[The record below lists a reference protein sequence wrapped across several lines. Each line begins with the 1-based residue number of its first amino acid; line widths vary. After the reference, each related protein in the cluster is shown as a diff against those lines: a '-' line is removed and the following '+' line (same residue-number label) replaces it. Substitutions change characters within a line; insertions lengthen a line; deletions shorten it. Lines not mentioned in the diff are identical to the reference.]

1 LEVIQSIILTNVR
14 VVNLSIHKF
23 IITLLFAV
31 FSLNFSYADNLS
43 QIKFIENMGQW
54 DMDVLFKADIP
65 GGHIFVSKNCLTYY
79 LIDKKAVHDH
89 QHGML
94 QTKGNAQV
102 VKVYFEGAVLK
113 NFSVEANQPYTEYYN
128 FFIGAKQNWKSKVK
142 AYKQIVLK
150 NIYPGIDFE
159 LNSDEN
165 ALKSN
170 FIVHPFAN
178 PQLVK
183 LKYEGAD
190 SIFLKNGDL
199 NLNTWVGTI
208 TEKRPVSFQRLKKLV
223 TNIFSEY
230 KLSKNTVSFTL
241 GEYQKDKTLIID
253 PTLIFGT
260 YVGSVSD
267 NFGFCS
273 AFDKNGNAFAGG
285 SIYGANFPRTT
296 GRFQAN
302 FAGGNGSGNEY
313 ARDCIIAKF
322 SADGT
327 NMLWASY
334 LGGSNNEQPHSMTSD
349 SSGGVI
355 IMGSTYSSNFPTSA
369 SGYDVTFNGM
379 TDIFVSKLSSDG
391 ASLVGS
397 TFLGGTKRDGIM
409 GNEQLGYPSNGIL
422 CYNYAD
428 CYRGEVI
435 IDRFNNIYIS
445 SVTSS
450 SNSDLF
456 PLPNAFQPSY
466 GGGASDGVI
475 AKFNNSLTSLNFCT
489 YYGGSGDD
497 ASYALIIDIL
507 NNLYVTGGTTSA
519 NLPFIGTGF
528 GYKGGVDGYII
539 KTNTSGSGTPNA
551 IYVGTSVY
559 DQTYLIQVNDRGDVY
574 VIGQTTGSI
583 NVTPGVYNVPNAKHF
598 IKGFNRNLSSE
609 IISTT
614 FGKTATFPSL
624 SPTAFVID
632 KCDRL
637 YFSGWGGSVNSIN
650 NQNVDNTNGLPTT
663 ANAFQR
669 STDGSDFY
677 LMILG
682 DGLKELTYASFYGGA
697 LSAEHV
703 DGGTSHFDQNFT
715 IYQTVCAGCW
725 GNNDFPTTP
734 GAWSNSN
741 PGRNNKFPGS
751 AGCNIGVFKFNLDAS
766 IYPPQFRDT
775 ILYVTAGDSLNFLVN
790 VIDKDGDSILVT
802 ATSQIFNPG
811 LNPASFDIISRSK
824 GLTQARLSWQ
834 TLCKDILI
842 DTFEVDLFLT
852 DNACPL
858 SKNGVGKIKIVVK
871 SPPIQAPFPQC
882 LSSITDQ
889 QVAIKWSAYATKP
902 TAFGYL
908 KLLKSVNNAPFQAVD
923 STYDWTKSEIIDKQA
938 FNHKTIQ
945 TKYALLGIN
954 SCGIVGD
961 TSRVSNSVFEG
972 DTITD
977 PGFVNVADSVATIY
991 VTDTLNLQFYLADTD
1006 NKDSNFVSLSG
1017 SFLSLKN
1024 LKLDTLNGVG
1034 FVKVSAQLITNC
1046 NTAIG
1051 TYVLY
1056 IKVRDNQCPQP
1067 REKTKTITVNIL
1079 PISNLPLPT
1088 LSCPVKINNDVVK
1101 INLPS
1106 FSTTKYFKKYK
1117 LIKYNANN
1125 FASEL
1130 GQFSLNAIDTFFVDN
1145 MATNNPNVN
1154 YCYQTISVDICD
1166 NLIDS
1171 SNKVCL
1177 RSQKEIYP
1185 DKLTWHTVTVN
1196 NDIEVKLIWNKS
1208 ANKSD
1213 QFSGYNIYKMKDRN
1227 GSSFSYL
1234 TTVNS
1239 INDTIYTDKNVLVDE
1254 HSYCYKVTN
1263 SNECG
1268 LESIQNDSAC
1278 SILLK
1283 GVSEKVKHTLAWQ
1296 DYNYWVMGAQKYE
1309 LLRADAYNTNFVNIL
1324 PNSSKLLVTQDINL
1338 DYQVGLYYY
1347 QVVAYQNPNLG
1358 NAKSESNMVTLIQ
1371 APYVYV
1377 PNAYTAN
1384 GDNLNDVWKAEHAF
1398 VKEFDLK
1405 IYNRW
1410 GQLLFETTDKN
1421 KPFSLNLNTQII
1433 ANDVYVYLIN
1443 YSGWNGESKT
1453 LKGNFTVLK

>member
-1 LEVIQSIILTNVR
+1 MRAVLFILLLPCNCFPDNV
-14 VVNLSIHKF
+14 
-23 IITLLFAV
+23 
-31 FSLNFSYADNLS
+31 S
-43 QIKFIENMGQW
+43 QIKFIENLGQW
-54 DMDVLFKADIP
+54 EVDVLFKADLP

-89 QHGML
+89 QHGM
-94 QTKGNAQV
+94 QQNYGKAQV
-102 VKVYFEGAVLK
+102 VKVYFEGASMK
-113 NFSVEANQPYTEYYN
+113 SINIEANQPFAEYYN
-128 FFIGAKQNWKSKVK
+128 FFIGSKSNWKSNVR
-142 AYKQIVLK
+142 AFKQIILK

-159 LNSDEN
+159 LNSN
-165 ALKSN
+165 GSSLKSN
-170 FIVHPFAN
+170 FIVQPFAN

-183 LKYEGAD
+183 LKYVGAD
-190 SIFLKNGDL
+190 SVFLANGDL
-199 NLNTWVGTI
+199 NINTWVGSI
-208 TEKRPVSFQRLKKLV
+208 VEKRPVSYQRLKNI
-223 TNIFSEY
+223 TNNIFSEY
-230 KLSKNTVSFTL
+230 KLTNNIVSFIL
-241 GEYQKDKTLIID
+241 GEYQKEKTLIID

-273 AFDKNGNAFAGG
+273 AFDKDGNTYAGG

-327 NMLWASY
+327 NMIWASY

-355 IMGSTYSSNFPTSA
+355 IMGSTYSNNFPTSLN
-369 SGYDVTFNGM
+369 GYDVTFNGM
-379 TDIFVSKLSSDG
+379 TDIFVTKLSSDG
-391 ASLVGS
+391 ASLIGS
-397 TFLGGTKRDGIM
+397 TFLGGSKRDGIV

-445 SVTSS
+445 SVTGSN
-450 SNSDLF
+450 NSDLF
-456 PLPNAFQPSY
+456 PLPNAFQPTY
-466 GGGASDGVI
+466 GGGASDGIV
-475 AKFNNSLTSLNFCT
+475 AKFNNSLSLLTFCS
-489 YYGGSGDD
+489 YFGGSGDD
-497 ASYALIIDIL
+497 ASYALIIDVL
-507 NNLYVTGGTTSA
+507 NNLYVTGGTTSS
-519 NLPFIGTGF
+519 NLPFVGIGF
-528 GYKGGVDGYII
+528 GYKGGVDGYIL
-539 KTNTSGSGTPNA
+539 KTNTSGSGTPNS
-551 IYVGTSVY
+551 IYIGTALY

-574 VIGQTTGSI
+574 VIGQTTGTI

-614 FGKTATFPSL
+614 FGKIANFPSL

-669 STDGSDFY
+669 TTDGSDFY

-682 DGLKELTYASFYGGA
+682 DGLKDLTYASFYGGA

-703 DGGTSHFDQNFT
+703 DGGTSHFDKNFT

-741 PGRNNKFPGS
+741 PGRNNKYPGS

-766 IYPPQFRDT
+766 IYPPNFRDT
-775 ILYVTAGDSLNFLVN
+775 ILYLNAGDSLSFLVN
-790 VIDKDGDSILVT
+790 VFDKDGDSISVT
-802 ATSQIFNPG
+802 ANSMIFNPG
-811 LNPASFDIISRSK
+811 VNPASFDIINRSK

-842 DTFEVDLFLT
+842 DTFEVELFLM
-852 DNACPL
+852 DDACPL
-858 SKNGVGKIKIVVK
+858 SKTGVGKIKIVVK
-871 SPPIQAPFPQC
+871 SPPIPAPFPQC
-882 LSSITDQ
+882 LSSITDNK
-889 QVAIKWSAYATKP
+889 VAVKWTPYASKP
-902 TAFGYL
+902 ASFGYL
-908 KLLKSVNNAPFQAVD
+908 KLLKSVNNLPFEAVD
-923 STYDWTKSEIIDKQA
+923 STYDWQQMEIIDNKA
-938 FNHKTIQ
+938 FMHKTVQ

-954 SCGIVGD
+954 ACGIIGD

-972 DTITD
+972 DTIND
-977 PGFVNVADSVATIY
+977 PGFFNVADSVINIF
-991 VTDTLNLQFYLADTD
+991 VTDTLNLKFYLADTD
-1006 NKDSNFVSLSG
+1006 SKDSNFVSLSG
-1017 SFLSLKN
+1017 SLLSMQN
-1024 LKLDTLNGVG
+1024 LTIDTINGIG
-1034 FVKVSAQLITNC
+1034 FVQVLTKLITDC
-1046 NTAIG
+1046 NTPIG
-1051 TYVLY
+1051 SYFLY

-1079 PISNLPLPT
+1079 PISNLPLAVLT
-1088 LSCPVKINNDVVK
+1088 CPLKLNNNVVRV
-1101 INLPS
+1101 NLPY
-1106 FSTTKYFKKYK
+1106 FSTNKYFKKYK
-1117 LIKYNANN
+1117 LIQYNANSFGSVLAN
-1125 FASEL
+1125 FNAH
-1130 GQFSLNAIDTFFVDN
+1130 AIDTFFIDN
-1145 MATNNPNVN
+1145 LASNNGTIN
-1154 YCYQTISVDICD
+1154 YCYQTVSLDICD
-1166 NLIDS
+1166 NVIDS

-1177 RSQKEIYP
+1177 RSKDEIYP
-1185 DKLTWHTVTVN
+1185 EKLTWHTVTVN
-1196 NDIEVKLIWNKS
+1196 NDVEVKLIWNKS
-1208 ANKSD
+1208 TNHSN
-1213 QFSGYNIYKMKDRN
+1213 QFLNYNIYKMKDRN
-1227 GSSFSYL
+1227 GSSFEYL
-1234 TTVNS
+1234 TSINS
-1239 INDTIYTDKNVLVDE
+1239 INDTVYTDKNVLVDE

-1268 LESIQNDSAC
+1268 LESVQNDSAC

-1283 GVSEKVKHTLAWQ
+1283 GISEKVKHTLVWQ
-1296 DYNYWVMGAQKYE
+1296 DFNYWTMGAQKYE
-1309 LLRADAYNTNFVNIL
+1309 LLRADAYNKNFVNIL
-1324 PNSSKLLVTQDINL
+1324 PNSSKILVTQDINL

-1347 QVVAYQNPNLG
+1347 QVVAFQNPNIG
-1358 NAKSESNMVTLIQ
+1358 NAKSESNTIELIQ

-1398 VKEFDLK
+1398 VKEFNLK

-1410 GQLLFETTDKN
+1410 GQLLFETNDKN
-1421 KPFSLNLNTQII
+1421 KPFSLNVTNQII
-1433 ANDVYVYLIN
+1433 ANDVYVYMIN
-1443 YSGWNGESKT
+1443 YSGWNGESKS